1 MEMSE
6 LRFSCGTLKS
16 SHEQEQTER
25 ERTRH
30 IHLEDIVSTNSK
42 QDDLKQ
48 STVNTELFY
57 FLVWVFKT
65 PNMQASIYVWTSVWT
80 RVSPRVSSMQRELA
94 MDLIKLLMRTGVDW
108 IIKSNYIY
116 TPLQAK
122 KGNTVWSN

>member
-25 ERTRH
+25 DCTRH

-48 STVNTELFY
+48 STVNTELFLLLFGLSFRDTQHAGKY
-57 FLVWVFKT
+57 LCMNK
-65 PNMQASIYVWTSVWT
+65 
-80 RVSPRVSSMQRELA
+80 RVNNLPEYLQCNENWQ
-94 MDLIKLLMRTGVDW
+94 W
-108 IIKSNYIY
+108 I
-116 TPLQAK
+116 
-122 KGNTVWSN
+122 